1 MGEHLVTDAS
11 LRQFLLGRLDEEER
25 QQIETL
31 FITGSLSRERI
42 LLVEQDL
49 IEDYFEGSLTA
60 TDQQSF
66 LAQYTAT
73 PTQRRKLRIAR
84 SIRERAAKEGSQTV
98 PATVSVWRRLGEWL
112 RPRFVFV
119 VPIAATLIIAIVAA
133 AIWLNSKIE
142 RRNKRL
148 AIAEEVIRLNAPAS
162 MRDVPPGKLSS
173 LELRPG
179 ALRSFEAPPELV
191 KTASVEVVELRLL
204 WGQKELYPSYR
215 AVVQRVGDDEPIPV
229 NDRHAESDGKTILV
243 RLPVHILTRGTY
255 RVELTGIAADGTTSP
270 AEEYQ
275 FTVRG

>member
-49 IEDYFEGSLTA
+49 IEDYLEGSLTA
-60 TDQQSF
+60 TDQKSF
-66 LAQYTAT
+66 LAQYTVT

-84 SIRERAAKEGSQTV
+84 SIRERAAKEGAQTV

-119 VPIAATLIIAIVAA
+119 APIAATLIIAIVAA
-133 AIWLNSKIE
+133 AIWLNGKIE
-142 RRNKRL
+142 RRNRQL

-179 ALRSFEAPPELV
+179 SHRSVEAPPELV
-191 KTASVEVVELRLL
+191 KTASLEIVELQLL
-204 WGQKELYPSYR
+204 WIQEQYPSYR
-215 AVVQRVGDDEPIPV
+215 AVVQRVGDYEPIPV

-255 RVELTGIAADGTTSP
+255 RVELTGIAADGTNSP
-270 AEEYQ
+270 PEEYQ